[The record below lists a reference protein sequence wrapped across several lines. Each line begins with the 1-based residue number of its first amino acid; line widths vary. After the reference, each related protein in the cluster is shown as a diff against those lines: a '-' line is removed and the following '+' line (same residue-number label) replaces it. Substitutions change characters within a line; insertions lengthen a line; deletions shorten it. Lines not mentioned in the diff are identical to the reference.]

1 MNCLEFRRGVGA
13 EPGLATPEAQEHRV
27 ACVACARFQDRM
39 RALDREIGRALA
51 VDAAALA
58 RPRRAGGGPM
68 PRPSPRW
75 YALAASL
82 VLGVALAAVMWTSF
96 PAPTL
101 AAEVLDH
108 LHHEPESWSAEAA
121 VPPDEVT
128 GVLRGAG
135 VRLRAG
141 GGDVTYARRCWHQRH
156 WVPHL
161 VVRTADGPV
170 TVLLLAHRELDAPQP
185 VADERFTGVVLPAP
199 RGSIAIAAR
208 AGVDIGAVAEQVFS
222 AVVWE

>member
-13 EPGLATPEAQEHRV
+13 EPGLATPEAEEHRA

-39 RALDREIGRALA
+39 RALDRDIGRALA

-58 RPRRAGGGPM
+58 RPRRASGGAG

-82 VLGVALAAVMWTSF
+82 VLGLALAAVMWVSF
-96 PAPTL
+96 PASTV

-108 LHHEPESWSAEAA
+108 LHHEPDAWSAGTA
-121 VPPDEVT
+121 VPPDEIA
-128 GVLRGAG
+128 GVLRAAG
-135 VRLRAG
+135 VRLRG
-141 GGDVTYARRCWHQRH
+141 GSADVTYARRCWHQRH

-161 VVRTADGPV
+161 VVRTAAGPV
-170 TVLLLAHRELDAPQP
+170 TVLLLAHREVDAPQA
-185 VADERFTGVVLPAP
+185 VADEAFTGIVMPAP
-199 RGSIAIAAR
+199 RGSIAIAGR
-208 AGVDIGAVAEQVFS
+208 AGIDIESVAHQVFS